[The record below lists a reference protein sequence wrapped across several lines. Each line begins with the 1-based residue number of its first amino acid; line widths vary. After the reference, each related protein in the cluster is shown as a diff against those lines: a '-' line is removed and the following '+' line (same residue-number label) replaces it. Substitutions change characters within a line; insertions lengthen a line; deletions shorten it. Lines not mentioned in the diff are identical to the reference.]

1 MVILTTNMK
10 FSSPVIK
17 ELKYY
22 VYIYSHP
29 VTEEIFYVGK
39 GKGNRIFQHLIEKND
54 SKKVQYLD
62 DLRTQKLK
70 PKLEILVHGLED
82 EKTALR
88 VESSIIDLIG
98 IKNLT
103 NKQMGYKSA
112 TFGRMSLKQINALYD
127 KQPIEIVDPI
137 IMIRINQAFRYSMSE
152 IELYDYTRGQWV
164 LNPDNAKDAKYALSV
179 YEGVVQEV
187 YEIHD
192 WYKAGTT
199 FSVRQGNENIKRD
212 ANERIKKRYEFIGNI
227 APENIRDKY
236 RFKSVGHYFVKGNA
250 NPIMYQNLDKLI

>member
-1 MVILTTNMK
+1 MK

-17 ELKYY
+17 ELQYY

-29 VTEEIFYVGK
+29 ITEEIFYVGK
-39 GKGNRIFQHLIEKND
+39 GKGNRIFQHLTEKSD
-54 SKKVQYLD
+54 SKKVRYLD

-88 VESSIIDLIG
+88 VESSIIDLLG

-103 NKQMGYKSA
+103 NKQIGYKSV
-112 TFGRMSLKQINALYD
+112 TFGRMSLKQVNALYD
-127 KQPIEIVDPI
+127 KQPIDIDDPV

-164 LNPDNAKDAKYALSV
+164 LNPDNAKHAKYAFSV

-187 YEIHD
+187 YQIHD

-199 FSVRQGNENIKRD
+199 FSVRQGNQNI
-212 ANERIKKRYEFIGNI
+212 ERGAYEGIEKRYEFIGNI
-227 APENIRDKY
+227 APENIREKY
-236 RFKSVGHYFVKGNA
+236 RFKSVGNYFVRGNA
-250 NPIMYQNLDKLI
+250 NPIKYINI